1 MIPLINRVMLLLLTP
16 LTIFAQQKPEY
27 HVGLIPDSL
36 KKNALLVKRHD
47 NDELFIYEGGK
58 KKMTSRWAYTV
69 LSESGFPRLS
79 SIASEDKFRKVDF
92 AEVRI
97 YDLTGKQLKKYKKKD
112 LEKAAAN
119 DGVSLVNDW
128 RVLYLDVP
136 SFPLPFTVEYETE
149 VSYSGFLEL
158 PDFITEENGV
168 AIQSASLTITSSP
181 ENKVRYKN
189 FRTGIQPVITEN
201 NGKTSWKWEVANVK
215 ARKWEPGSPR
225 GVTPRVQITPTYFQ
239 MDDYAGD
246 FINWQRLGDWQNK
259 LNEGTSN
266 LLPERFKFF
275 RELVKD
281 IPDTVEKIKRLYTY
295 LQNNYRYVGIQLG
308 IGGFKPFDA
317 AYVDKNKYGDCK
329 ALSNFM
335 YTILAANGIRSHYTW
350 VNAGD
355 DESPVDP
362 EFPADGFNHIIL
374 CVPMPKDS
382 IWLECTSR
390 DAPFGQLGSF
400 TENRYALLITEN
412 GGKLVPTPRSKATDN
427 AIMGKSTV
435 VLQPDGS
442 AQASV
447 TLSHSGSMHKEIRNL
462 LWEQPEHYQKVFL
475 VRYKGFKD
483 YDQVSIEK
491 ETVQET
497 GNTRLNMHF
506 TKVPEFSAGS
516 KHFLR
521 PHLYTVWGRELPDD
535 VKERTNDYVLDDA
548 FIRTD
553 TTVWQLPDGY
563 MVENLPASV
572 SFSCPISS
580 FEARYNTD
588 ASGKNI
594 TAICRLEIKQT
605 RVPAGQYN
613 DARIYFQRVVK
624 ELQQMIIIK
633 RGG

>member
-246 FINWQRLGDWQNK
+246 
-259 LNEGTSN
+259 
-266 LLPERFKFF
+266 
-275 RELVKD
+275 
-281 IPDTVEKIKRLYTY
+281 
-295 LQNNYRYVGIQLG
+295 
-308 IGGFKPFDA
+308 
-317 AYVDKNKYGDCK
+317 
-329 ALSNFM
+329 
-335 YTILAANGIRSHYTW
+335 
-350 VNAGD
+350 
-355 DESPVDP
+355 
-362 EFPADGFNHIIL
+362 
-374 CVPMPKDS
+374 
-382 IWLECTSR
+382 
-390 DAPFGQLGSF
+390 
-400 TENRYALLITEN
+400 
-412 GGKLVPTPRSKATDN
+412 
-427 AIMGKSTV
+427 
-435 VLQPDGS
+435 
-442 AQASV
+442 
-447 TLSHSGSMHKEIRNL
+447 
-462 LWEQPEHYQKVFL
+462 
-475 VRYKGFKD
+475 
-483 YDQVSIEK
+483 
-491 ETVQET
+491 
-497 GNTRLNMHF
+497 
-506 TKVPEFSAGS
+506 
-516 KHFLR
+516 
-521 PHLYTVWGRELPDD
+521 
-535 VKERTNDYVLDDA
+535 
-548 FIRTD
+548 
-553 TTVWQLPDGY
+553 
-563 MVENLPASV
+563 
-572 SFSCPISS
+572 
-580 FEARYNTD
+580 
-588 ASGKNI
+588 
-594 TAICRLEIKQT
+594 
-605 RVPAGQYN
+605 
-613 DARIYFQRVVK
+613 
-624 ELQQMIIIK
+624 
-633 RGG
+633 